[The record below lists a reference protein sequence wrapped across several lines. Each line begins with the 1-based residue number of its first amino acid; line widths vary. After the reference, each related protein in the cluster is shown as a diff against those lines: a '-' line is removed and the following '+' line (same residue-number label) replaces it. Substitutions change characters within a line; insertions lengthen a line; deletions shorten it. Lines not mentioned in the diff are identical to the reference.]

1 MTAARQLFQRSGG
14 IRIPCRFPLSGR
26 GDRSMTDSQ
35 ILLIDGDSKR
45 GGSLVEQLQLLGYS
59 IELATDGTRGHQR
72 AVEGQFELI
81 ILDLRVGGR
90 DGQLICQSLRAHQN
104 STPLLAITCEFSED
118 GAQATLL
125 AGADA
130 VIAIPCRPTLLGAWV
145 HTLLRRQ
152 RWFEATYFKSAHVI
166 RVGDLTINIELRT
179 VTRGGKPIEFTELE
193 FSIILALARSAGT
206 VVPRA
211 SLITEVWGERA
222 NDVYDDAVN
231 AQIKRI
237 RRKLEPNPADPHYI
251 RTSYRNGYLLSKPD
265 APLADEQRSNN
276 HARSL
281 RSKS

>member
-1 MTAARQLFQRSGG
+1 MTGG
-14 IRIPCRFPLSGR
+14 R
-26 GDRSMTDSQ
+26 
-35 ILLIDGDSKR
+35 ILLIDGDHQR
-45 GGSLVEQLQLLGYS
+45 AAELVEQLQLLGYAV
-59 IELATDGTRGHQR
+59 ELATNGTDGHKR
-72 AVEGQFELI
+72 ALDCEFDLI

-90 DGQLICQSLRAHQN
+90 DGQLICHSLRAHQN
-104 STPLLAITCEFSED
+104 STPLLALTCDFTED

-130 VIAIPCRPTLLGAWV
+130 VIATPCRPTLLGAWV

-152 RWFEATYFKSAHVI
+152 RWFEATYFKSAHLI
-166 RVGDLTINIELRT
+166 RVGDLAINIERRT
-179 VTRGGKPIEFTELE
+179 VTRGGEPIEFTELE
-193 FSIILALARSAGT
+193 FSILLALARSAGN

-211 SLITEVWGERA
+211 DLISEVWGERA

-237 RRKLEPNPADPHYI
+237 RQKLEPNPADPRYI

-265 APLADEQRSNN
+265 SPPVGKKRGEPRGRSP
-276 HARSL
+276 

>member
-1 MTAARQLFQRSGG
+1 MTGG
-14 IRIPCRFPLSGR
+14 
-26 GDRSMTDSQ
+26 Q

-45 GGSLVEQLQLLGYS
+45 GGSLAEQLQLLGHS
-59 IELATDGTRGHQR
+59 VELATDGTRGHQR
-72 AVEGQFELI
+72 ALEGQFDLI

-104 STPLLAITCEFSED
+104 STPLLAFTCEFTED
-118 GAQATLL
+118 SAQATLL

-145 HTLLRRQ
+145 LTLLRRQ

-166 RVGDLTINIELRT
+166 RVGDLAINSERRT

-193 FSIILALARSAGT
+193 FSILLALARRAGS
-206 VVPRA
+206 VVSRA
-211 SLITEVWGERA
+211 SLITEVWRERA

-237 RRKLEPNPADPHYI
+237 RRKLELNPANPRYI
-251 RTSYRNGYLLSKPD
+251 RTSYRKGYLLSRPD
-265 APLADEQRSNN
+265 APLADEQRGDI
-276 HARSL
+276 HARS
-281 RSKS
+281 SGPKF

>member
-1 MTAARQLFQRSGG
+1 MTGSRL
-14 IRIPCRFPLSGR
+14 
-26 GDRSMTDSQ
+26 
-35 ILLIDGDSKR
+35 LLIDGDSKR
-45 GGSLVEQLQLLGYS
+45 AAALVEQLQLLGYS
-59 IELATDGTRGHQR
+59 VELATDGKSGHER
-72 AVEGQFELI
+72 ALEGQFDLI

-104 STPLLAITCEFSED
+104 STPLLALTCEFTED

-130 VIAIPCRPTLLGAWV
+130 VIAMPCRPTLLGAWV

-166 RVGDLTINIELRT
+166 RVGDLAINIERRT

-193 FSIILALARSAGT
+193 FSILLALARSAGN

-211 SLITEVWGERA
+211 SLLTEVWGDRA
-222 NDVYDDAVN
+222 NDVYDEAVN

-237 RRKLEPNPADPHYI
+237 RRKLEPNPADPQYI
-251 RTSYRNGYLLSKPD
+251 RTSYRNGYLLSKPE
-265 APLADEQRSNN
+265 APRADKQRGET
-276 HARSL
+276 HGRSSRPKAQNPSL
-281 RSKS
+281 VSGSPRL